1 MANPTT
7 QCHFVF
13 ETAAVLQR
21 PQRPPVGPPTVFL
34 LSIHFLA
41 FKRIKTNHYQSFFV
55 FQFFG
60 GQRLTSINVG
70 FFSMGTHS
78 SLVGKSN
85 WPNSNRKPSRKKNKQ
100 K

>member
-41 FKRIKTNHYQSFFV
+41 FKRIKTNHYQ
-55 FQFFG
+55 
-60 GQRLTSINVG
+60 
-70 FFSMGTHS
+70 
-78 SLVGKSN
+78 
-85 WPNSNRKPSRKKNKQ
+85 
-100 K
+100 